1 MPRRKTNKLQK
12 VIYSVPFL
20 LVLAVLVVVV
30 LSSAWSMYQKKYS
43 TQRTVERLQAEE
55 AELEERRDVVSDAAL
70 DISTERGLES
80 EIREKFS
87 VAKDGERVIV
97 LIDDEDE
104 VATSTEAE
112 QSWWR
117 RAAGYIWPF

>member
-12 VIYSVPFL
+12 VIFSIPFL
-20 LVLAVLVVVV
+20 LVLAALTILV
-30 LSSAWSMYQKKYS
+30 LSSAWGMYQKKYA
-43 TQRTVERLQAEE
+43 TQRTVERLEAEE
-55 AELEERRDVVSDAAL
+55 AELKQRRDIVANAAL

-104 VATSTEAE
+104 AATTTPED
-112 QSWWR
+112 QSWWQR
-117 RAAGYIWPF
+117 TVGYIWPF